1 MQRVKTLFALARV
14 FLSSDNG
21 VNASFQCS
29 GGIANS
35 GTIDGHFSAQ
45 FFNARLTGLISVSEL
60 KHAVTVT
67 ASKSVMAFRVLP
79 MTTDLSRLTTG
90 TMNVNAGHKEDQKLI
105 LYI

>member
-1 MQRVKTLFALARV
+1 MLTPV
-14 FLSSDNG
+14 FSVL
-21 VNASFQCS
+21 VA
-29 GGIANS
+29 

-90 TMNVNAGHKEDQKLI
+90 TMNVNAGHKEYQKLI